1 MSLKEQI
8 AADADLFLNFE
19 DFGEEVVY
27 TRKEGGAVQPLPI
40 LFHQGMTMVGGQL
53 VAIETEA
60 TAIFAVAA
68 MTPAA
73 GDFFTRANGESWKI
87 DRNSRRD
94 SDGVYWRIHVVRD
107 RLAVLGR
114 G

>member
-1 MSLKEQI
+1 MSLKEQM
-8 AADADLFLNFE
+8 AADADLFLSVA

-27 TRKEGGAVQPLPI
+27 TKKEDGSMYAMPL

-60 TAIFAVAA
+60 TAIFSAAA

-73 GDFFTRANGESWKI
+73 GDFFTRENGESWKI

-107 RLAVLGR
+107 RLAVLAKG
-114 G
+114 